1 MDGFIHKSIA
11 NKRSQDLPVYYQL
24 NGAIYLCNVKNLVE
38 ERTFFTK
45 EKSFSFQMDFKSSV
59 DIDDEYDLL
68 FASLINKI

>member
-1 MDGFIHKSIA
+1 
-11 NKRSQDLPVYYQL
+11 
-24 NGAIYLCNVKNLVE
+24 LVE